1 MVLDPTNS
9 NHIDYGTI
17 HPSPDYP
24 VQRNTNAFLTA
35 HSNQELCE
43 EEELASSRMTQG
55 DLYQRQPLLPTPT
68 KGDKWNS
75 HNHNSTTK
83 EYYDEDEDDVDDIS
97 RNSVTNCNGIIKIN
111 VPPPVREEPKY
122 PKEKWKTLFG
132 EHFIF
137 VNLVEIYNLHL
148 QIHQSLAHS
157 KPHSIPLY
165 AEA

>member
-1 MVLDPTNS
+1 MVLDPTNP

-17 HPSPDYP
+17 HLAPDYP

-35 HSNQELCE
+35 HSQQELSCE
-43 EEELASSRMTQG
+43 EEELGSSRMTQG

-68 KGDKWNS
+68 KGNADKWN
-75 HNHNSTTK
+75 HNNHSTAPK
-83 EYYDEDEDDVDDIS
+83 EYYDEEEDDVDEIS

-132 EHFIF
+132 KLFFYINILTMF
-137 VNLVEIYNLHL
+137 
-148 QIHQSLAHS
+148 
-157 KPHSIPLY
+157 
-165 AEA
+165 